1 VKKLFAMRKLIVLVS
16 VVLILSFTVLT
27 MAVAESAVVPL
38 PVKNVIFLIGDGM
51 GIGQILVGRNASV
64 GLDGRLVLETLPE
77 VALINTHSLSD
88 NLITDSAAAG
98 TSLATGY
105 KTENGMVSVLPDETP
120 VKTLLEAAQER
131 GMATGL
137 ISTNTIYDATP
148 ATFGAHTKSRSMY
161 EEITAQFLERK
172 IDVLLGGGKD
182 RFLPSGVDVGKRKDG
197 RNLIE
202 EAEGLGYI
210 YVENT
215 TALKLA
221 KGDKLLGLFHK
232 SYMNYVLDK
241 DDYGVE
247 FTEPTIAE
255 MTEKAIAILSRNP
268 NGFFLM
274 SEGARIDH
282 AAHAVD
288 VPGVIAEVLAFDE
301 AVKIALDFAKKDGNT
316 LIVVTA
322 DHETMGFDISEP
334 LDYDVLSKM
343 KVTPEYMAIKLKKDD
358 NGVFTT
364 ESIREVFAEV
374 EYAGITDLSED
385 EIAVIQAVS
394 DQYSYKVGW
403 EIGSV
408 ISARA
413 NMGSMSTEVR
423 ALSPTGGHT
432 ANMVPLFAYGP
443 GAEIFSGV
451 LDNTDVARII
461 STLMGTTLD

>member
-1 VKKLFAMRKLIVLVS
+1 MKKLFAMRKLIVLVS
-16 VVLILSFTVLT
+16 VVFILSFTVLT

-210 YVENT
+210 YVDNT

-288 VPGVIAEVLAFDE
+288 VSGVIAEVLAFDE
-301 AVKIALDFAKKDGNT
+301 AVKIALDFAKKDGDT

>member
-1 VKKLFAMRKLIVLVS
+1 MKKLFAMRKLIVLVS
-16 VVLILSFTVLT
+16 VVFILSFTVLT
-27 MAVAESAVVPL
+27 MVAAESAGIPL

-98 TSLATGY
+98 TALATGY

-161 EEITAQFLERK
+161 EEITAQFLEK
-172 IDVLLGGGKD
+172 QIDVLLGGGKD

-210 YVENT
+210 YVDNT

-255 MTEKAIAILSRNP
+255 MTEKAIATLSRNP

-288 VPGVIAEVLAFDE
+288 VAGVIAEVLAFDE
-301 AVKIALDFAKKDGNT
+301 AVKIALDFAKEDGNT
-316 LIVVTA
+316 LIIVTA

-358 NGVFTT
+358 NGFFTA

-443 GAEIFSGV
+443 GAELFSGV

>member
-1 VKKLFAMRKLIVLVS
+1 MKKLFVMRKLIVLVS

-27 MAVAESAVVPL
+27 MAVAESASSPL

-148 ATFGAHTKSRSMY
+148 ATFGAHVKSRSMY

-210 YVENT
+210 YVDNT

-221 KGDKLLGLFHK
+221 KGNMLLGLFHK

-247 FTEPTIAE
+247 DVEPSIAE
-255 MTEKAIAILSRNP
+255 MTAKAIEILSQNQ

-288 VPGVIAEVLAFDE
+288 VAGVIAEVLAFDE
-301 AVKIALDFAKKDGNT
+301 AVKIALDFARKDGNT
-316 LIVVTA
+316 LIIVTA

-343 KVTPEYMAIKLKKDD
+343 KVTPEYMAIKLEKDD
-358 NGVFTT
+358 KGVFTA

-374 EYAGITDLSED
+374 EHAGITDLSED

-394 DQYSYKVGW
+394 DEYSYKVGW
-403 EIGSV
+403 EIGSL

-443 GAEIFSGV
+443 GAEIFGGV

>member
-1 VKKLFAMRKLIVLVS
+1 MKKLFAMRKLIVLVS
-16 VVLILSFTVLT
+16 VVFILSFTVLT
-27 MAVAESAVVPL
+27 MAAAESAGIPL

-98 TSLATGY
+98 TALATGY

-137 ISTNTIYDATP
+137 VSTNTIYDATP

-161 EEITAQFLERK
+161 EEITAQFLEK
-172 IDVLLGGGKD
+172 QIDVLLGGGKD

-210 YVENT
+210 YVDNT

-221 KGDKLLGLFHK
+221 KGDKILGLFHK

-255 MTEKAIAILSRNP
+255 MTEKAIATLSRNP

-288 VPGVIAEVLAFDE
+288 VAGVIAEVLAFDE

-316 LIVVTA
+316 LIIVTA

-358 NGVFTT
+358 NGVFTA

-385 EIAVIQAVS
+385 EIAMIQAVS

-432 ANMVPLFAYGP
+432 ANMVPLFAYGL
-443 GAEIFSGV
+443 GAELFSGV

-461 STLMGTTLD
+461 ATLMGTILD

>member
-1 VKKLFAMRKLIVLVS
+1 MKKLFAMRKLIVLVS
-16 VVLILSFTVLT
+16 VVFILSFTVLT

-210 YVENT
+210 YVDNT

-301 AVKIALDFAKKDGNT
+301 AVKIALDFAKKDGDT

>member
-148 ATFGAHTKSRSMY
+148 ATFGAHTKSRNMY